1 MKVEKAGE
9 ARFLAEKIID
19 SLNLSYIKKER
30 LFFYRSFSSKTR
42 AVARIWSFPSLW
54 QKALNLPSYYIIEI
68 VSEKF
73 DRLNTEEKTKVLIHE
88 LLHIPKT
95 FSGALLPHRTGTFKL
110 DQRTVNKLYQAY
122 RKKEKSEK

>member
-9 ARFLAEKIID
+9 ARLLAEKIID

-30 LFFYRSFSSKTR
+30 LFFYRSFSAKTR

-68 VSEKF
+68 ISERF
-73 DRLNTEEKTKVLIHE
+73 DKLSAEEKTKVLIHE

-110 DQRTVNKLYQAY
+110 DRRTVNKLYQEY
-122 RKKEKSEK
+122 RKKEKSKK

>member
-1 MKVEKAGE
+1 MKVEKADE
-9 ARFLAEKIID
+9 VRLLAGKIID
-19 SLNLSYIKKER
+19 SLNLFYIKKER

-73 DRLNTEEKTKVLIHE
+73 DKLNAEEKTKVIIHE

-110 DQRTVNKLYQAY
+110 SQRTVNKMYQEY
-122 RKKEKSEK
+122 KKKNN